1 MRARK
6 LSREMLNFWRKR
18 DRELADGKR
27 KRGKELPHQYN
38 CFTEVFQIPEL
49 IKDLN

>member
-27 KRGKELPHQYN
+27 KRGKFYFFSYIYICVQKN
-38 CFTEVFQIPEL
+38 
-49 IKDLN
+49 

>member
-27 KRGKELPHQYN
+27 KRGKYN
-38 CFTEVFQIPEL
+38 F
-49 IKDLN
+49 

>member
-27 KRGKELPHQYN
+27 KRGKKNFEFKIYFIN
-38 CFTEVFQIPEL
+38 FRKT
-49 IKDLN
+49 

>member
-27 KRGKELPHQYN
+27 KRGKWILK
-38 CFTEVFQIPEL
+38 FIL
-49 IKDLN
+49 ILLLILEKLDNNIY

>member
-27 KRGKELPHQYN
+27 KRGKYN
-38 CFTEVFQIPEL
+38 FEVKI
-49 IKDLN
+49 NY

>member
-27 KRGKELPHQYN
+27 KRGK
-38 CFTEVFQIPEL
+38 
-49 IKDLN
+49 LN

>member
-6 LSREMLNFWRKR
+6 LTREMLNFWRKR

-27 KRGKELPHQYN
+27 KRGK
-38 CFTEVFQIPEL
+38 FIIKFIL
-49 IKDLN
+49 IILIYRKT